1 MRQDEMRAIGEPR
14 AMAASVKKKALPGRL
29 ECVSKGNGPRDV
41 EEAAGEPTSPG
52 GRHTRLGARRRADHP
67 DARNKHPPARCELV
81 PRLTEKLAADAMRSI
96 TCLIFSNIPLLTGGR
111 LPSKAATSCRLRQQ
125 VIIE

>member
-41 EEAAGEPTSPG
+41 EEAAGTNIVGRPPHSTGPAG
-52 GRHTRLGARRRADHP
+52 GPITQTLGTNIHLP
-67 DARNKHPPARCELV
+67 VVSL
-81 PRLTEKLAADAMRSI
+81 
-96 TCLIFSNIPLLTGGR
+96 CLG
-111 LPSKAATSCRLRQQ
+111 
-125 VIIE
+125 